1 MTSTF
6 KACVDIGGTKVAVS
20 LAGGDAPQQL
30 RWRRTEPTAKSGRND
45 AVAQQ
50 IIRML
55 GDACAEGQVG
65 LDAIESVGVSACGPF
80 VLRDGLVE
88 LAAPNICGGL
98 AGPARGLP
106 NDWLSAT
113 LEAPL
118 RARLPGV
125 RVENDCVAAL
135 EAERR
140 WGALQGVDH
149 CAYVTWSTGIGMGVC
164 VDGHV
169 LRGKGG
175 NAGHGGHMFVNDD
188 TTDALCGCGNRGDVE
203 ALVAGNAIARRFG
216 GEGGWTGAAE
226 LLEQARAGD
235 ASAVAVVDELCRV
248 LGRALYNVVVLLDIE
263 RVSLGGS
270 VFWHHRDYLLPRL
283 QAHVTGHLPAL
294 TDGVLLVPAGLG
306 DKVGDYAALALAA

>member
-20 LAGGDAPQQL
+20 LAGDDAPQQL
-30 RWRRTEPTAKSGRND
+30 RWRRTEPTAKSGSND

-125 RVENDCVAAL
+125 RVENDWSPRWRPNAA
-135 EAERR
+135 
-140 WGALQGVDH
+140 GAR
-149 CAYVTWSTGIGMGVC
+149 CRAW
-164 VDGHV
+164 
-169 LRGKGG
+169 
-175 NAGHGGHMFVNDD
+175 
-188 TTDALCGCGNRGDVE
+188 TTA
-203 ALVAGNAIARRFG
+203 
-216 GEGGWTGAAE
+216 
-226 LLEQARAGD
+226 
-235 ASAVAVVDELCRV
+235 
-248 LGRALYNVVVLLDIE
+248 
-263 RVSLGGS
+263 
-270 VFWHHRDYLLPRL
+270 PM
-283 QAHVTGHLPAL
+283 
-294 TDGVLLVPAGLG
+294 
-306 DKVGDYAALALAA
+306 